1 MTKIRGR
8 VKELWLDFLYDIAG
22 GFLQA
27 VALHCFIDSID
38 IAPGGATGLA
48 ILLNRFTSLPIGI
61 LTFAVNVPLLI
72 AAWIYLGKGR
82 TIKTLKTVAVLTVIL
97 DFIITPYVPVY
108 TGDKMVSC
116 IFGGVLMG
124 ASLAMVFMRG
134 STTGGGDI
142 AAKLLQKYRPHMQ
155 TGTAVMLTDMVI
167 IGASMVVFGNIES
180 GLYGLINMV
189 VSTYVIDIM
198 LYGMNKSTMVTVMSP
213 KVQEIGDQLMEHLG
227 RGCTFFKSRGGYAKV
242 EGETLICVV
251 DRKQFYKA
259 KKDIYGIERGC
270 VCDRFRGQRG
280 VWRRLSGFRL
290 GSIKVWKKR
299 KTADG
304 QDFYTRTAR
313 FYIRYFYLKPTGY
326 RGLRLR
332 RWQPDPWRPTAH
344 RSCRRQPRSFLTP
357 LRRLGSGPPGSFRP
371 PGPWSLRPGARF
383 RLHRGQRPEAAS
395 CPPFS
400 HRRGSRWHQS
410 GGFRRRRDIRRYGS
424 GEGLRR
430 GSRGFPYC
438 MDAGGKESL
447 GVADAHLADAG
458 SDAAY
463 GRFK

>member
-1 MTKIRGR
+1 MTKIRGK

-61 LTFAVNVPLLI
+61 LHVSVNVPLLI

-116 IFGGVLMG
+116 IFGGRAHGGQPGCGVHARLHHRRRRHCSQAAPEVPAPYADG
-124 ASLAMVFMRG
+124 DG
-134 STTGGGDI
+134 SDADGYGDH
-142 AAKLLQKYRPHMQ
+142 R
-155 TGTAVMLTDMVI
+155 
-167 IGASMVVFGNIES
+167 ASMVVFGNIES

-259 KKDIYGIERGC
+259 KKIIYGIDEDAF
-270 VCDRFRGQRG
+270 VI
-280 VWRRLSGFRL
+280 VS
-290 GSIKVWKKR
+290 
-299 KTADG
+299 
-304 QDFYTRTAR
+304 
-313 FYIRYFYLKPTGY
+313 
-326 RGLRLR
+326 
-332 RWQPDPWRPTAH
+332 
-344 RSCRRQPRSFLTP
+344 
-357 LRRLGSGPPGSFRP
+357 
-371 PGPWSLRPGARF
+371 
-383 RLHRGQRPEAAS
+383 EAKEV
-395 CPPFS
+395 
-400 HRRGSRWHQS
+400 
-410 GGFRRRRDIRRYGS
+410 Y
-424 GEGLRR
+424 GEGFL
-430 GSRGFPYC
+430 
-438 MDAGGKESL
+438 D
-447 GVADAHLADAG
+447 
-458 SDAAY
+458 SDWEV
-463 GRFK
+463 